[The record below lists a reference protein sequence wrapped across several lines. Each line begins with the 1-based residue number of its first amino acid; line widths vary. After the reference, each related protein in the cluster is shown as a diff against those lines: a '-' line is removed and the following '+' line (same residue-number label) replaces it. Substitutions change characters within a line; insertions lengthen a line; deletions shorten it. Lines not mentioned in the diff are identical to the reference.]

1 MIITEAYIIR
11 EDGVELVRTY
21 STENLKIR
29 QLPTDIIYD
38 EAIDV
43 LPLRYT
49 YEETDMPIEEYLLDE
64 NSLEDGEFIGIQ

>member
-1 MIITEAYIIR
+1 MIITEAYLTR

-21 STENLKIR
+21 STEHFKIR

-49 YEETDMPIEEYLLDE
+49 YEETDLPIEEYLPDDNMEESDFL
-64 NSLEDGEFIGIQ
+64 GIQ